1 MFSFSKDAIYFGV
14 AVVVAFL
21 AALHLIFPQ
30 YPLQVA
36 AGALMMIGL
45 VYPIL
50 LLSHRHDP
58 QQQRD
63 EFVVAAA
70 TYGLAVV
77 GLVIWPWA
85 VPIGLGVHA
94 IWDFIKHN
102 TGRGAKV
109 VSWYPPMCIVVDLLA
124 GAYVIL
130 LLLIGWI

>member
-1 MFSFSKDAIYFGV
+1 MFSFSKDAILFGV
-14 AVVVAFL
+14 AVMLAFL
-21 AALHLIFPQ
+21 VALHVIFPH

-36 AGALMMIGL
+36 AGALMLIGL
-45 VYPIL
+45 VYPVL
-50 LLSHRHDP
+50 LLSHHHSA

-63 EFVVAAA
+63 EVLAALV

-85 VPIGLGVHA
+85 VPIGLAAHA

-124 GAYVIL
+124 AAYVIV

>member
-1 MFSFSKDAIYFGV
+1 MFSFSKDAILFGV
-14 AVVVAFL
+14 AVMLAFL
-21 AALHLIFPQ
+21 VALYVIFPH

-36 AGALMMIGL
+36 AGALMVIGL

-50 LLSHRHDP
+50 LLSHHHST

-63 EFVVAAA
+63 EVLAALV

-85 VPIGLGVHA
+85 VPIGLGAHA

-124 GAYVIL
+124 AAYVIV